1 VLTIEGRKVEKG
13 EHQDVY
19 QGISSRPFR
28 RAFNLA
34 AYVQAKA
41 ASFENGML
49 KIDLVREVPAATKP
63 RQIAIDA
70 GSGNQ
75 RLEHKQRA

>member
-1 VLTIEGRKVEKG
+1 
-13 EHQDVY
+13 
-19 QGISSRPFR
+19 
-28 RAFNLA
+28 
-34 AYVQAKA
+34 
-41 ASFENGML
+41 ML

-75 RLEHKQRA
+75 KLEHKQRA